1 MTTNE
6 SWKEQWEIALHIFQE
21 VGAKP
26 QIFCQKKQPCTTQF
40 ITHKKELCLS

>member
-6 SWKEQWEIALHIFQE
+6 SWKEQWEIGLNIFQE
-21 VGAKP
+21 VGAKL
-26 QIFCQKKQPCTTQF
+26 QIFCQKNNHATTQF